1 MMTDKARLSQLI
13 DIEYELRN
21 KRLRIVGN
29 KFSKER
35 DKKLEMLKKTNKALG
50 IMNDPFVLIIFMVLT
65 VLSITIDGSDSG
77 MPFEEQVF
85 LMYAIMMTVIPII
98 LDLIENHIWDVYYKQ
113 EQKARNLF

>member
-1 MMTDKARLSQLI
+1 MMTDNTRLSQLI

-35 DKKLEMLKKTNKALG
+35 DKKLEMLKKTNKALD
-50 IMNDPFVLIIFMVLT
+50 IMNDPFVLIILMVLT

-77 MPFEEQVF
+77 MPFKAQVF
-85 LMYAIMMTVIPII
+85 LMYAIMMMAVIPII

-113 EQKARNLF
+113 EQKARN